1 MKLITL
7 IVVLLLERF
16 WPVLSRLRADR
27 AAEQALHRARRRL
40 ADGLGKTLATGLLW
54 LGLPLLFLGVLNIAP
69 QGLMGALIYMGGSL
83 GVLLLLLAPRQAH
96 HKVETLQRACTEE
109 DAAAAQAA
117 WVALAGRAS
126 MAAAFA
132 EPEPTSEPTPNE
144 PVETPAH
151 AAPKKTPPARQTLA
165 ERIIILGFREWFT
178 VLFWFVLTG
187 PAGAL
192 FYRLTDWF
200 AHPPQS
206 NSSADHTADGG
217 CPRLAQWQAVM
228 DWPAA
233 RVYAALLL
241 LAGGFNR
248 GLTAWIEGAPGENTS
263 FANKNIALIQ
273 RVGHAAL
280 ELEREDAC
288 APAVCLADQSQ
299 WIKAAAAIVLRSL
312 LLGLGLVALL
322 TLSSWIR

>member
-7 IVVLLLERF
+7 IFVLLLERF

-27 AAEQALHRARRRL
+27 AAEQSLHRARQRL
-40 ADGLGKTLATGLLW
+40 ADGLGQTLAMGLLW
-54 LGLPLLFLGVLNIAP
+54 LGLPLLVLGVLSIAP
-69 QGLMGALIYMGGSL
+69 SGLIGALIYMLISL

-96 HKVETLQRACTEE
+96 HTVDTLQRACTEA
-109 DAAAAQAA
+109 DAVGAQTA
-117 WVALAGRAS
+117 WAALAGRAETAFTF
-126 MAAAFA
+126 AATKPAQNEAVNEAVDNTA
-132 EPEPTSEPTPNE
+132 EPAAKNKPN
-144 PVETPAH
+144 TL
-151 AAPKKTPPARQTLA
+151 QTLA
-165 ERIIILGFREWFT
+165 ERIIILGFREWFA

-200 AHPPQS
+200 AHPPQTPH
-206 NSSADHTADGG
+206 NADAG

-248 GLTAWIEGAPGENTS
+248 GLGAWIEGATGENTHL
-263 FANKNIALIQ
+263 AQKNIALIQ

-280 ELEREDAC
+280 ELEREDDC
-288 APAVCLADQSQ
+288 AQAVCLADQSQ
-299 WIKAAAAIVLRSL
+299 WIKAAAAIVLRAL